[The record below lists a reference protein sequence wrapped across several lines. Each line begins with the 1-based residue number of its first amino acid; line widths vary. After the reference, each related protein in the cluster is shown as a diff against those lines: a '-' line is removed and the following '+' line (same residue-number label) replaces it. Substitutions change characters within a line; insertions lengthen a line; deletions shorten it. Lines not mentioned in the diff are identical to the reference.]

1 MARWQ
6 PDGRRRLQDAALELY
21 GERGFAEVTA
31 AEVAAHAGLTERTF
45 FRHFADKKEVLF
57 GDETRLAEAIADA
70 VRAAPPESSPMDAV
84 LAGFAALAESAHAR
98 RDRLLRRE
106 RIIEQSAELRER
118 ELAKFAAWT
127 GTLADA
133 LRERGVAEAAL
144 VAEIAIATGRVVFHR
159 WIEADLPVPLDE
171 AMREGFAVI
180 RDFVSATVDRGR

>member
-57 GDETRLAEAIADA
+57 GDESRLAEVIAA
-70 VRAAPPESSPMDAV
+70 GVRSAPPAASPMEAV
-84 LAGFAALAESAHAR
+84 LIGFAALSESAHAR

-106 RIIEQSAELRER
+106 RIIEQNADLRER

-127 GTLADA
+127 AALASA
-133 LRERGVAEAAL
+133 LRDRGVAEAAL
-144 VAEIAIATGRVVFHR
+144 VAEVAIATGRVAFHR
-159 WIEADLPVPLDE
+159 WIEADRAVPLAA
-171 AMREGFAVI
+171 AMREGFAAI
-180 RDFVSATVDRGR
+180 RDFVS

>member
-45 FRHFADKKEVLF
+45 FRHFADKKEILF
-57 GDETRLAEAIADA
+57 GDETRLAETIADA
-70 VRAAPPESSPMDAV
+70 VRAAPPEASPMEAV
-84 LAGFAALAESAHAR
+84 LAGFAALSDSAHAR

-106 RIIEQSAELRER
+106 RIIEQSADLRER

-127 GTLADA
+127 GALADA
-133 LRERGVAEAAL
+133 LRERGVVEAAL

-159 WIEADLPVPLDE
+159 WIEADRPVPLAD
-171 AMREGFAVI
+171 AMRDGFAAI
-180 RDFVSATVDRGR
+180 RDFVSSSVDPGR